1 MFQSSLSSI
10 LTHLGA
16 FLLGAGTGLL
26 AISRYAFRE
35 NNFTSNIDPQETQG
49 CLDCREKKECLTQ
62 RPTLELTVPEIADLN
77 PPHLGVYQYLNLDAT
92 HRLVLYPTMLRLN
105 PPSRFLMTKFQ
116 VQETMQTQET
126 QTQNQVNQEPTQTQ
140 ETQDAPVTLNIA
152 EPSVLPESEKP
163 EVNVPNAGPSLT
175 NMTESQSGNSANF
188 AANYSGDVQPPNILP
203 TAQSSEFREPQTQE
217 NSAQETLA
225 QEHIAQE
232 TRAQENTI
240 VLLAQLKEGQ
250 T

>member
-1 MFQSSLSSI
+1 MSQSSLSSI

-26 AISRYAFRE
+26 AISRCAFRE
-35 NNFTSNIDPQETQG
+35 NNFTNNIDNYQETQA
-49 CLDCREKKECLTQ
+49 CLDCQEKEECLTQ

-77 PPHLGVYQYLNLDAT
+77 PPHLGVYQYLNTGTT

-116 VQETMQTQET
+116 VQKTMQTQET
-126 QTQNQVNQEPTQTQ
+126 QTQIQVNQEPMQTQ
-140 ETQDAPVTLNIA
+140 ETQDAPVTLNIV
-152 EPSVLPESEKP
+152 EPSVLPASEKP
-163 EVNVPNAGPSLT
+163 EVNVPNAEPILT
-175 NMTESQSGNSANF
+175 NMTESQNGNSANS
-188 AANYSGDVQPPNILP
+188 AVNYSEDVQQPNTP
-203 TAQSSEFREPQTQE
+203 DNQGSKPQESQDPL
-217 NSAQETLA
+217 AQETN
-225 QEHIAQE
+225 I
-232 TRAQENTI
+232 QENTI